1 MKPLNLRLAM
11 VTGLAAGAV
20 ACWAASPP
28 GLDAYVA
35 VETDSLAANP
45 GNSWARAILFAD
57 TLVGPPSGFAK
68 RLGDSTCRPMKLK
81 TLGTA
86 WVPNELNREFQR
98 LKVGETY
105 HFAGTVNHT
114 SRRFFV
120 VVDACYAL
128 QASKDGG
135 ERWIDALHPDAGTST
150 QEMATAESPVA
161 ETEARAEREAAEAAE
176 LKAREEAE
184 AQEAAEKQAQI
195 EAKRSAAEEARA
207 AQEEARQA
215 EVARKKAEKLQAREE
230 ARAKEEAERQARR
243 DAAKAEDEARQ
254 KEAARIAE
262 EQAQAEKAA
271 AEAEREQAALEAQR
285 AAEL

>member
-161 ETEARAEREAAEAAE
+161 ETEASAEREAAEAAE

-207 AQEEARQA
+207 AQDARRA
-215 EVARKKAEKLQAREE
+215 EIARKKAEKLQAREE